1 MSIPGTETQ
10 ERPKD
15 ENLRNPCVVRVEGTQ
30 ARKVSECD
38 WDQTTWD
45 LIGHRKDFKF

>member
-15 ENLRNPCVVRVEGTQ
+15 ENLRNPCVVRVEETQ

-38 WDQTTWD
+38 WHQTT
-45 LIGHRKDFKF
+45 